1 MAHGKQTLVFPK
13 GTMQWYILCFML
25 RSSSTLWSCL
35 SNTHFSFFLNTEI
48 NAYFLCK
55 EDVCVKICLCGF
67 TCPALFSSPSMM
79 TSLVTLSWDSTR
91 GACSSPRR
99 VLERRGRASVLGWTI
114 RGSWRFLRCFCSS
127 SALCGPNGRKEM
139 AWKLSL
145 CINEFHCTWLENHCI
160 YQASIKYYKRL
171 RRFSQ
176 ARKHPLYKLRV
187 ITLVCMMSYNL
198 CKWPGA

>member
-1 MAHGKQTLVFPK
+1 
-13 GTMQWYILCFML
+13 
-25 RSSSTLWSCL
+25 
-35 SNTHFSFFLNTEI
+35 
-48 NAYFLCK
+48 
-55 EDVCVKICLCGF
+55 
-67 TCPALFSSPSMM
+67 MM

-127 SALCGPNGRKEM
+127 SVLCGPNGRKEM
-139 AWKLSL
+139 AWNLSL
-145 CINEFHCTWLENHCI
+145 CINEFHSTWLENHWI

-198 CKWPGA
+198 CKWPGAQQVLMKTEVTNAVHMIVLKVQLRLMGIRLLFLEVLCNKPEVLDKWQFSDEKKKIKRSQK